1 MRNRASCRGGG
12 NGFQQAYNVQA
23 GVDTETLL
31 VVTETVTP
39 HANDKQEI
47 EPALKALEELAEPLG
62 QAGALLAD
70 NGYYSEANV
79 RACEAAGVTPYIAMG
94 RERHRLP
101 VEQRWTPPPPLDPD
115 AGPVE
120 AMAHRVST
128 LEGRAIYAK
137 RKSTVE
143 PVFGIIK
150 SVLGFR
156 QFHLRGLDDVSGEW
170 TLVSMALESEAALQ
184 SLPATRIADRRSGFQ
199 ILLPVEK
206 TPLRM
211 PALARKCRI
220 TVFLDTSSP
229 NRSAKVQS
237 SIRRRSIGA
246 FKSDSLL
253 GGDSA
258 PGERRS
264 CLHLWTV

>member
-1 MRNRASCRGGG
+1 MPGGG

-47 EPALKALEELAEPLG
+47 EPALKALEVTGRTARTSRRAPGRQRLLQRSQRPGLRGCGRDALHCHGTGAPSP
-62 QAGALLAD
+62 AGRTALDPTSAFGSGRRSGRGDGASLIDAGRPCHLRQTEVD
-70 NGYYSEANV
+70 G
-79 RACEAAGVTPYIAMG
+79 RAGVRNHQIGAGIST
-94 RERHRLP
+94 
-101 VEQRWTPPPPLDPD
+101 VSPPRTRRCLWRMD
-115 AGPVE
+115 AGQ
-120 AMAHRVST
+120 H
-128 LEGRAIYAK
+128 G
-137 RKSTVE
+137 
-143 PVFGIIK
+143 
-150 SVLGFR
+150 
-156 QFHLRGLDDVSGEW
+156 
-170 TLVSMALESEAALQ
+170 LESEAALQ

-229 NRSAKVQS
+229 NRSANVQS

-253 GGDSA
+253 GARSA
-258 PGERRS
+258 VPATSSRPARS
-264 CLHLWTV
+264 S